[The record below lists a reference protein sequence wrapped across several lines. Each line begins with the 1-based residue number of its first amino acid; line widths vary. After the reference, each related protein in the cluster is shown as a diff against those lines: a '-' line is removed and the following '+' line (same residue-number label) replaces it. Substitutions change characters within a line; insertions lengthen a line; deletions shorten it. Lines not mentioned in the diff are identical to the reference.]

1 MAYRGCAPSFQAV
14 VVFNPGF
21 LWRFPL
27 SSKSVLQFFFR
38 DGATSALFRWLDFRL
53 FVARSD
59 LTLVDAALSPVAD
72 SVSEWLLRWE
82 QQASLTTPVRGLFL
96 LLSLLMVVLG
106 FVAMTGVLNVSQPIN
121 IWVPLLLFAFL
132 PGVLTLGSAYL
143 ALLSPARQQLDGHP
157 LLGWLV
163 AKLRLGHFLPYKTV
177 LMPWLFWK
185 AQALALL
192 FSLSALLSFFALA
205 TFQDYR
211 FGWSSTLIGD
221 NSTMTSVMAVICAPW
236 QWLVDAP
243 SAALIDHSRFTAGG
257 VMAPM
262 AVGDRTL
269 NSVDSWWLTLVMAML
284 VYGLLPRVCLAL
296 LLRYRFVRSLRQSIL
311 DSADVEAFVL
321 AQQQQSSINPL
332 SWDDVNNPSAN
343 EALTEA
349 QTEDQKKDQKKDQPE
364 EQTDD
369 QAYQNNTSRAESQG
383 LAQTAGVDLISWQ
396 QPQSALMV
404 VKNLG
409 SDDWAEDER
418 WLNSAEAARS
428 QPVCVLVDPLQ
439 TPTGELADC
448 LDLLRQ
454 KNASVILVLQ
464 ASPADNRRYELQLK
478 SWQFFAKR
486 NRITLKQET

>member
-1 MAYRGCAPSFQAV
+1 M
-14 VVFNPGF
+14 
-21 LWRFPL
+21 

-53 FVARSD
+53 FVARSE
-59 LTLVDAALSPVAD
+59 LTLVDATATSALSPVSD
-72 SVSEWLLRWE
+72 SVSEWLLCWE

-96 LLSLLMVVLG
+96 LLSALMVVLG
-106 FVAMTGVLNVSQPIN
+106 FVAMAGVLNVSQPIN
-121 IWVPLLLFAFL
+121 IWVPLLLFALL

-143 ALLSPARQQLDGHP
+143 ALLSPARQRLNGHP

-163 AKLRLGHFLPYKTV
+163 AKLRLGHFAPYQMV

-236 QWLVDAP
+236 QWLVEAP
-243 SAALIDHSRFTAGG
+243 SAALIDHSRFTAEG
-257 VMAPM
+257 VMA
-262 AVGDRTL
+262 AVAVSDRTL
-269 NSVDSWWLTLVMAML
+269 NSADRWWLTLVMAVL

-296 LLRYRFVRSLRQSIL
+296 LLRYRFVRSLRQNIL

-332 SWDDVNNPSAN
+332 SWDDVNHPSAN
-343 EALTEA
+343 EA
-349 QTEDQKKDQKKDQPE
+349 QTEDQKRDQKKDQPE
-364 EQTDD
+364 ERADD
-369 QAYQNNTSRAESQG
+369 QAYQTEALNGGSRAASQA

-428 QPVCVLVDPLQ
+428 QPVWVLVDSLQ

-454 KNASVILVLQ
+454 KNSSVVLVLQ
-464 ASPADNRRYELQLK
+464 AKPADNSRYKLQLK

-486 NRITLKQET
+486 NRITLQQET